1 MKFKIKNIIENE
13 IFIWIALLIFVVIQW
28 SILVLIGYC
37 IGVNSTNKKL
47 PTEEL
52 QTEEN
57 VMYEPIQ
64 NEESSEIL
72 FTREDEVYLE
82 LKSLEKIEDKREYL
96 IRYKE
101 IFNEYS
107 DVFPKPVEVYDIYS
121 EDNIY
126 LMQRVIETETYGCD
140 FESKT
145 HVASVILN
153 RIEGDNNFGNTV
165 EEVIKPGQFCYHRK
179 QITEDTVLAL
189 EYAFMI
195 EDTSQGSLYFHSGNK
210 TNTFSGAQYVFT
222 DSVGHHFY
230 R

>member
-1 MKFKIKNIIENE
+1 MRNKLRDILSNE
-13 IFIWIALLIFVVIQW
+13 IFIWLTLLLITISEIAIIFMVGYFV
-28 SILVLIGYC
+28 
-37 IGVNSTNKKL
+37 GVKVTNKKL
-47 PTEEL
+47 DTKEEI
-52 QTEEN
+52 QIEEPEIIIEQ
-57 VMYEPIQ
+57 EPKAT
-64 NEESSEIL
+64 EIL

-82 LKSLEKIEDKREYL
+82 LKNLEAIEDKREYL

-101 IFNEYS
+101 IYNEYS

-126 LMQRVIETETYGCD
+126 LMQRVIETETFGCD

-153 RIEGDNNFGNTV
+153 RIEGDNAFGNTV
-165 EEVIKPGQFCYHRK
+165 TEVIKPGQFCYHRK

-195 EDTSQGSLYFHSGNK
+195 EDTAQGALYFHSGNK
-210 TNTFSGAQYVFT
+210 TDTFSGAQYVFT